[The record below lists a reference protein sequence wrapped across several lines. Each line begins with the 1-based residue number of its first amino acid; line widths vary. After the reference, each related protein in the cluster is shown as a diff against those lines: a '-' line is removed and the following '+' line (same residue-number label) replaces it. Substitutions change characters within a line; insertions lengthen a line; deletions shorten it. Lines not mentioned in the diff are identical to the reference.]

1 MNGTILVPMMRGAWR
16 GYCERADVLRILR
29 TSADIETAARR
40 IGVSIRSL
48 RSWMSRQG
56 WKEDEIGVDYA
67 PQTGTA
73 RQRIRERVGA

>member
-1 MNGTILVPMMRGAWR
+1 MNEITLIRMTRAGARAYHDGEHILRM
-16 GYCERADVLRILR
+16 LR
-29 TSADIETAARR
+29 TSPDIETAARR

-56 WKEDEIGVDYA
+56 WKEDEIGVDYT

-73 RQRIRERVGA
+73 RQRIRERVG